1 MADTPT
7 SFPFP
12 PPEEPNSV
20 KMIAVMGSVG
30 LIASVLLV
38 ATFQFTSPQIA
49 RNKQAQLE
57 AAVLEVLPGAT
68 YFKPFSPTDAG
79 GLVAVAE
86 GDEPDLTFY
95 VGYDSLN
102 ANTLVG
108 VAIEAQGQGYAD
120 VVRILYGYDPAC
132 ECVVGMKV
140 LESKETPGLGDK
152 IGKDPAF
159 LTNFEALDVKL
170 GPDGETLINEVVLVK
185 QGTKTETW
193 QIEAITGATISSQT
207 ITDIIWSSTQ
217 VLLPLIQKNLSTL
230 QEGS

>member
-12 PPEEPNSV
+12 PPEEPSSF

-30 LIASVLLV
+30 LIASILLV
-38 ATFQFTSPQIA
+38 ATFQLTSPQIA

-68 YFKPFSPTDAG
+68 YFKPFRPTDSG
-79 GLVAVAE
+79 GLAAVAE
-86 GDEPDLTFY
+86 GETPDLTFY
-95 VGYDSLN
+95 VGFDSTN
-102 ANTLVG
+102 ANALVG
-108 VAIEAQGQGYAD
+108 IAIEAQGQGYAD
-120 VVRILYGYDPAC
+120 VIRILYGYNPAC

-152 IGKDPAF
+152 IAKDPAF
-159 LTNFEALDVKL
+159 LSNFEALDVKL
-170 GPDGETLINEVVLVK
+170 GPDGKTLINEVVMVK
-185 QGTKTETW
+185 QGTKTEPW
-193 QIEAITGATISSQT
+193 QVDAITGATISSQA
-207 ITDIIWSSTQ
+207 ITDIIWTSTQ
-217 VLLPLIQKNLSTL
+217 VLLPLIQNNLSTL

>member
-1 MADTPT
+1 MANEPT

-12 PPEEPNSV
+12 PPEEPSSV

-30 LIASVLLV
+30 LIASILLV
-38 ATFQFTSPQIA
+38 ATFQLTSPQIA

-79 GLVAVAE
+79 GLAAVAE
-86 GDEPDLTFY
+86 GDTPDLTFY

-102 ANTLVG
+102 ANALVG

-120 VVRILYGYDPAC
+120 VIRILYGYDPAC

-152 IGKDPAF
+152 IGLDPAF
-159 LTNFEALDVKL
+159 LSNFEALDVTL
-170 GPDGETLINEVVLVK
+170 GPDGETLVNEVILVK
-185 QGTKTETW
+185 QGAKTETW
-193 QIEAITGATISSQT
+193 QIEAITGATISSQA
-207 ITDIIWSSTQ
+207 ITDIIWTSTQ
-217 VLLPLIQKNLSTL
+217 ALLPLIQNNLSTL